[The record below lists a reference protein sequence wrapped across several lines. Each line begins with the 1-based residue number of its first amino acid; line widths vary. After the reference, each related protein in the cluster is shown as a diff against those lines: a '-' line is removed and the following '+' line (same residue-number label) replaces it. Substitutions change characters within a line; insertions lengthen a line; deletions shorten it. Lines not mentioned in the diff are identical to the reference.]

1 LRLPWLKYT
10 IYFLLLNRLE
20 DPIAIAVIA
29 IWEPKPDSVDEV
41 ESLLLEM
48 REGTRLEPGCLQY
61 DLHRTE
67 DSRFVLYER
76 YTDADAIE
84 HHHSTPH
91 YQELVQGRG
100 LALLKGREVTRC
112 ELL

>member
-1 LRLPWLKYT
+1 
-10 IYFLLLNRLE
+10 
-20 DPIAIAVIA
+20 
-29 IWEPKPDSVDEV
+29 
-41 ESLLLEM
+41 M
-48 REGTRLEPGCLQY
+48 REGTRQEPGCLQY

-76 YTDADAIE
+76 YTDAAAIE

-100 LALLKGREVTRC
+100 LALLEGRAVTRC

>member
-1 LRLPWLKYT
+1 
-10 IYFLLLNRLE
+10 
-20 DPIAIAVIA
+20 
-29 IWEPKPDSVDEV
+29 
-41 ESLLLEM
+41 LLEM

-76 YTDADAIE
+76 YTDAAAIE
-84 HHHSTPH
+84 RHHSTPH

-100 LALLKGREVTRC
+100 LALLEGREVTRC